1 MTDRIMT
8 GRGEPPA
15 IEMTDDPAPQDVAT
29 LYRALVAFNEDK
41 AGNTERRP
49 LGLFVRSE
57 AGAPI
62 AGLTGLSAWGWLF
75 VQYLFVSESL
85 RGQGVGSRL
94 LRAAEEEARA
104 RGCVGVWLD
113 TFSFQALPFYQR
125 HGYRVFGTI
134 TDYPPGGARHF
145 LLKRLDVT
153 QASAG

>member
-1 MTDRIMT
+1 MTDPR
-8 GRGEPPA
+8 EPPP
-15 IEMTDDPAPQDVAT
+15 IEMTDDPAPQDVAA
-29 LYRALVAFNEDK
+29 LYRALIAFNEEK
-41 AGNTERRP
+41 AGNAERRP
-49 LGLFVRSE
+49 LGLFVRGA
-57 AGAPI
+57 AGEPI

-75 VQYLFVSESL
+75 VQYLFVSDEL

-94 LRAAEEEARA
+94 LRAAEDEARA

-125 HGYRVFGTI
+125 HGYRVFGTV

-145 LLKRLDVT
+145 LLKRLDVV